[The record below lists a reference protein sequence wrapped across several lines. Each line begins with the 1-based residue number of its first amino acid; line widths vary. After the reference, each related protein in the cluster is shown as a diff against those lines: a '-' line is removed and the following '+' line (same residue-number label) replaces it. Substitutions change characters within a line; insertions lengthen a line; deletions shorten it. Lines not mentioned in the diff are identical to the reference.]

1 VGREGGDMSLFEEK
15 VYDAKQIE
23 ILEGLEAVRKRPGM
37 YIGSTGIRGLH
48 HLVWEVVDNS
58 IDEFLAGYGNRI
70 DVIVNEDD
78 SVTVED
84 RGRGIPADIHLETGL
99 PAVQVVMTTLH
110 AGGKFNNNSY
120 KVAGG
125 LHGVGVSVVNALSE
139 WLELTTCWNGGEYFQ
154 RYERGVPVTEL
165 KKVGTT
171 GRTGTIIT
179 FKPDHQIFEVLDFK
193 FETLAHRLQESAFL
207 NKELTLVLTDKRG
220 DEPKSEKFQYDGGI
234 RAFVDYL
241 NKNRTVLHE
250 PVIYNEEK
258 VDKYYIEFG
267 LQYNDGYN
275 ERIFSYA
282 NNINTADGGYH
293 VTGFKTALTRAINT
307 FARKNNLIK
316 QNDVPLNGND
326 VREGITAVIN
336 VKLPDPQFEGQ
347 TKSKLG
353 NSELRSV
360 VESSVYEYLSL
371 YLDAN
376 PEVGKAI
383 FDKALQ
389 AVRVRKASKKARE
402 LTRRKNALS
411 SNSLPGKLAD
421 CASRKPEESEIFIV
435 EGDSAG
441 GSAKQGRNRHFQAI
455 LPLKGKIL
463 NVERARLD
471 KILSNNEIVTII
483 TALGTGIGEEF
494 SIDKLRYHKI
504 IIMTDA
510 DVDGAHIATLILTLF
525 YRYMPELIERGYV
538 YLAQPPLY
546 KATWKREE
554 RYLYNDEEL
563 RILKQELKNTSFS
576 IQRYKG
582 LGEMNP
588 RQLWET
594 TMNPETRKLQKV
606 EIDDEIEAD
615 EIFTNLMGSNAG
627 LRKDFIIENADLVEE
642 LDI

>member
-1 VGREGGDMSLFEEK
+1 MSLFEEK
-15 VYDAKQIE
+15 TYDASQIQV
-23 ILEGLEAVRKRPGM
+23 LEGLEAVRKRPGM

-58 IDEFLAGYGNRI
+58 IDEFLAGYGNTI
-70 DVIVNEDD
+70 TVSINEDD
-78 SVTVED
+78 IITVED
-84 RGRGIPADIHLETGL
+84 QGRGIPADIHKDTGL
-99 PAVQVVMTTLH
+99 PAAQVVMTTLH

-120 KVAGG
+120 KVSGG
-125 LHGVGVSVVNALSE
+125 LHGVGISVVNALSE
-139 WLELTTCWNGGEYFQ
+139 WLELTTCVNGVEYQ
-154 RYERGVPVTEL
+154 QIYKKGIPVTEF
-165 KKVGTT
+165 KKI
-171 GRTGTIIT
+171 GRTANNGTKIS
-179 FKPDHQIFEVLDFK
+179 FKPDTEIFEVTEFK

-207 NKELTLVLTDKRG
+207 NKELSFILIDNRG
-220 DEPKSEKFQYDGGI
+220 DKKREEKFQYDGGI
-234 RAFVDYL
+234 KAFIEYL
-241 NKNRTVLHE
+241 NKNRTVLSE
-250 PVIYNEEK
+250 KIIYNEDT
-258 VDKYYIEFG
+258 VDDYYIEVG
-267 LQYNDGYN
+267 IQYNDGYN
-275 ERIFSYA
+275 ERILSYA
-282 NNINTADGGYH
+282 NNISTVDGGYH
-293 VTGFKTALTRAINT
+293 VTGFKTALTKAINN
-307 FARKNNLIK
+307 FAKTNNLTK
-316 QNDVPLNGND
+316 KDQSLNGND
-326 VREGITAVIN
+326 VREGITAIIN

-376 PEVGKAI
+376 PEIGKTVV
-383 FDKALQ
+383 DKALQ
-389 AVRVRKASKKARE
+389 AVRARNASKKARE
-402 LTRRKNALS
+402 LTRRKSALS
-411 SNSLPGKLAD
+411 SNSLPGKLSD
-421 CASRKPEESEIFIV
+421 CASRKPEDSEMFMV

-471 KILSNNEIVTII
+471 KILNNTEVATII

-494 SIDKLRYHKI
+494 DISKLRYHKV

-525 YRYMPELIERGYV
+525 YRYMPELIENGHV

-546 KATWKREE
+546 KVNWKKNEE
-554 RYLYNDEEL
+554 YLYNDDAL
-563 RILKQELKNTSFS
+563 ARLKNKLKSGFS

-588 RQLWET
+588 RQLWDT
-594 TMNPETRKLQKV
+594 TMDPETRKLLKI
-606 EIDDEIEAD
+606 EIDDDIEAD
-615 EIFTNLMGSNAG
+615 EVFTHLMGSNAS
-627 LRKDFIIENADLVEE
+627 LRREFIINNAEMVNE

>member
-1 VGREGGDMSLFEEK
+1 MSLFEEK
-15 VYDAKQIE
+15 TYNASQIE
-23 ILEGLEAVRKRPGM
+23 VLEGLEAVRKRPGM

-58 IDEFLAGYGNRI
+58 IDEFLAGYGDI
-70 DVIVNEDD
+70 ITVNIESDNI
-78 SVTVED
+78 VTVED
-84 RGRGIPADIHLETGL
+84 QGRGIPADIHQDTGL
-99 PAVQVVMTTLH
+99 PAAQVVMTTLH
-110 AGGKFNNNSY
+110 AGGKFNNNAY
-120 KVAGG
+120 KVSGG
-125 LHGVGVSVVNALSE
+125 LHGVGISVVNALSE
-139 WLELTTCWNGGEYFQ
+139 WLELTTYVNGYEYRQ
-154 RYERGVPVTEL
+154 KYKRGIPVTEF

-171 GRTGTIIT
+171 ARTGTKVS
-179 FKPDHQIFEVLDFK
+179 FKPDPEIFEVAEFK
-193 FETLAHRLQESAFL
+193 YETLAHRLQESAFL
-207 NKELTLVLTDKRG
+207 NKELTFLLIDNR
-220 DEPKSEKFQYDGGI
+220 DEKTRKEKYQYDGGI
-234 RAFVDYL
+234 KAFVEYL
-241 NKNRTVLHE
+241 NKNRNLLHE
-250 PVIYNEEK
+250 QVIYNEET
-258 VDKYYIEFG
+258 VDEYYIEIG
-267 LQYNDGYN
+267 IQYNDGYN

-282 NNINTADGGYH
+282 NNISTIDGGYH
-293 VTGFKTALTRAINT
+293 VTGFKTALTKAINN
-307 FARKNNLIK
+307 FAKNNKLTK
-316 QNDVPLNGND
+316 KDQSLNGND
-326 VREGITAVIN
+326 VREGITAIIN

-353 NSELRSV
+353 NSELRSI

-376 PEVGKAI
+376 PDIGKTI
-383 FDKALQ
+383 VDKALQ
-389 AVRVRKASKKARE
+389 AVRARKASKKARE
-402 LTRRKNALS
+402 LTRRKSALS

-421 CASRKPEESEIFIV
+421 CTSRKPEESELFMV

-471 KILSNNEIVTII
+471 KILNNTEVATII

-494 SIDKLRYHKI
+494 DINKLRYHKI

-525 YRYMPELIERGYV
+525 YRYMPELIENGHV

-546 KATWKREE
+546 KVSWKNNEE
-554 RYLYNDEEL
+554 YLYNDNALTEMKND
-563 RILKQELKNTSFS
+563 LKSGFS

-588 RQLWET
+588 RQLWST
-594 TMNPETRKLQKV
+594 TMDPETRKLLKV

-615 EIFTNLMGSNAG
+615 EIFTHLMGSNAS
-627 LRKDFIIENADLVEE
+627 LRREFIINNADMVDE